1 MPPDTRIAWL
11 LILLGLLLVLA
22 GLVWLAGAW
31 PSWLGRLPGD
41 IRIER
46 PGFKL
51 YVPLTSCLL
60 ISLLLTAL
68 AWLARRW
75 LP

>member
-1 MPPDTRIAWL
+1 MAPDLRPGW
-11 LILLGLLLVLA
+11 ILVVLGLLLVLA

-46 PGFKL
+46 PGFRL
-51 YVPLTSCLL
+51 YLPLATCLL
-60 ISLLLTAL
+60 ISLVLTAL

-75 LP
+75 MP